1 MVSRRIHRGY
11 FVVFCLRIEY
21 YELKVYLK
29 DYAIRSKYG
38 SSALLKTDKK
48 KCGKDIHWHGDLPS
62 ARAVFNSNVTTK
74 TEAA

>member
-1 MVSRRIHRGY
+1 M
-11 FVVFCLRIEY
+11 
-21 YELKVYLK
+21 YLK